1 MKQMGVDDTTS
12 RTDRQR
18 ALAPLLDLPEFR
30 PLSSSVRVEFGAAS
44 HAGKVRHINEDHY
57 LIVRLGRSQET
68 LATTLNQAEVPDKFD
83 ESGYAMMV
91 ADGLGGTG
99 AGGVASRLAIS
110 KFVNLAI
117 HYGRWNI
124 RVDARTA
131 FDIIERL
138 EWCFGR
144 VNEYV
149 QLKGHANPELA
160 GMATTLTAAYSAGD
174 ELFVAHVG
182 HSRAYLFREG
192 ELRPLTRDQTVEN
205 RLAAAKRPISV
216 AYATDDPGT
225 ILTDTIGG
233 HDGSPHVQLQQHRL
247 LHGDC
252 VLLCSDGLTS
262 AVDDDHIA
270 EILTARRRLD
280 ATCQALIDLALENGG
295 ADNITAVVG
304 QYDIP
309 AG

>member
-1 MKQMGVDDTTS
+1 MSADQNATQV
-12 RTDRQR
+12 DRQR
-18 ALAPLLDLPEFR
+18 ALSPLLDLPEFR
-30 PLSSSVRVEFGAAS
+30 PLSSRVSVEFGAAS

-57 LIVRLGRSQET
+57 LVVRLGRSQET
-68 LATTLNQAEVPDKFD
+68 LATTLADAEVPDKFD
-83 ESGYAMMV
+83 ESGYAMIV

-99 AGGVASRLAIS
+99 AGGVAARLAIS
-110 KFVNLAI
+110 KFVDLAI
-117 HYGRWNI
+117 HYGRWNV

-131 FDIIERL
+131 FEVIERL

-144 VNEYV
+144 VHEFV
-149 QLKGHANPELA
+149 QLKSRVSPELA
-160 GMATTLTAAYSAGD
+160 GMATTLTGAYSAGD
-174 ELFVAHVG
+174 ELFIAHVG
-182 HSRAYLFREG
+182 HSRVYLFREG
-192 ELRPLTRDQTVEN
+192 ELVLFTRDQTVEN

-233 HDGSPHVQLQQHRL
+233 HDGAPHVQLQQHRL

-252 VLLCSDGLTS
+252 VLICSDGLTS
-262 AVDDDHIA
+262 AVDDDRIA
-270 EILTARRRLD
+270 QVLTARRRLD
-280 ATCQALIDLALENGG
+280 DTCRALIDLALENGG
-295 ADNITAVVG
+295 ADNITAVVA